1 MFERYDTSQ
10 DEDSAYLTFEV
21 YFSTFLSLLTKLS
34 SLSPMVL
41 VRRMPYE
48 IVSSCLHTCF
58 PVCFVM
64 GHRCSGSQ
72 ISA

>member
-58 PVCFVM
+58 PVCCVM